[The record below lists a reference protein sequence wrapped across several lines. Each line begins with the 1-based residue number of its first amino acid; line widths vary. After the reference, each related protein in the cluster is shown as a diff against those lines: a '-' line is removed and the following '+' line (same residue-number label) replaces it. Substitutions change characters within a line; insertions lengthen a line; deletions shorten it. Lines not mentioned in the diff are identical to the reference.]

1 MLIST
6 LLRQGIKIEAISVLS
21 AVSSEGPKFDVP
33 IVLDSNVERNW
44 SNNECYLINGVGV
57 KPGENSRRLVFEE
70 WTTRGY
76 SILNVVHPAAIIETV
91 LPDFFDI
98 QIMAN
103 STLQAGVILGR
114 SVIVNTGSVVEH
126 ECNLGDFVFIGP
138 NATLCGKVSVGVNT
152 FIGAAA
158 TVLPNVLIGSNAI
171 IGAGSVVTRNVPDN
185 TTVVGAPARAV
196 DKVAKRSSI
205 DEL

>member
-21 AVSSEGPKFDVP
+21 SVSSEGRKFDIP
-33 IVLDSNVERNW
+33 IVLDSDVERNW
-44 SNNECYLINGVGV
+44 SSKECYLINGLGA
-57 KPGENSRRLVFEE
+57 KPGENSRRLVFQE
-70 WTTRGY
+70 WSTKGY

-126 ECNLGDFVFIGP
+126 ECSLGDFVFIGP

-158 TVLPNVLIGSNAI
+158 TVLPNVSIGSNVI

-185 TTVVGAPARAV
+185 TSVIGAPARAV
-196 DKVAKRSSI
+196 ESVVKKSSI
-205 DEL
+205 DVI